1 MRLNSSMLN
10 SRNSPLGQVKFNRDG
25 MVTILPLIVITK
37 SSILSY
43 YFKSEQTRVLKDRKN
58 LFFCKDIYTDAFGDR

>member
-1 MRLNSSMLN
+1 
-10 SRNSPLGQVKFNRDG
+10 

-43 YFKSEQTRVLKDRKN
+43 YFKSEQTRILKDRNN

>member
-1 MRLNSSMLN
+1 
-10 SRNSPLGQVKFNRDG
+10 

-43 YFKSEQTRVLKDRKN
+43 YFKSEQTRILKDRKN
-58 LFFCKDIYTDAFGDR
+58 LFFCKDIYTDAFGEDSSIL

>member
-1 MRLNSSMLN
+1 MLLNSSMLN
-10 SRNSPLGQVKFNRDG
+10 NRNSLLGQVKFNRDG

-43 YFKSEQTRVLKDRKN
+43 YFKSEQTRILKDRKN
-58 LFFCKDIYTDAFGDR
+58 LFFCKDIYIDAFGDR